1 MPVRVYER
9 LREEIVS
16 GRLESGAPLVE
27 AAVAARY
34 GTSRTPVREALRR
47 LEQDGLVER
56 GDRGLR
62 VRTRGPEEILE
73 IYEVRILLEAAAA
86 RGAADRGTRLDL
98 MRIRHAAEAMV
109 AADPGNPDAMVA
121 TNRAFHE
128 EIWAASHNGTLV
140 DLLTRLNSHVTRYPA
155 TTLTSPGRWAEVQSE
170 HADLVRAIEARDGDK
185 AARIAGD
192 HMTRARDIRLH
203 RYGEEPRRPGRAS
216 LPGRPGLGSA
226 DRGARPAQRDG
237 LRRLG
242 RLTT

>member
-1 MPVRVYER
+1 MSTRVYER

-16 GRLESGAPLVE
+16 GRLPSGVPLVE
-27 AAVAARY
+27 ATVAARY

-86 RGAADRGTRLDL
+86 RGAAERGTRLDL
-98 MRIRHAAEAMV
+98 MRIKNAAEAMA
-109 AADPGNPDAMVA
+109 AADPADPDAMAA

-128 EIWAASHNGTLV
+128 EVWAASHNGTLV

-155 TTLTSPGRWAEVQSE
+155 TTLTSPGRWEEALSE
-170 HADLVRAIEARDGDK
+170 HAGLVRAIEAGD
-185 AARIAGD
+185 ADEAGLIAGK
-192 HMTRARDIRLH
+192 HMTKARDIRL
-203 RYGEEPRRPGRAS
+203 RMYGEELRRPGRA
-216 LPGRPGLGSA
+216 G
-226 DRGARPAQRDG
+226 
-237 LRRLG
+237 
-242 RLTT
+242 

>member
-1 MPVRVYER
+1 VYER

-16 GRLESGAPLVE
+16 GRLASGAPLVE
-27 AAVAARY
+27 AAVAAHY

-86 RGAADRGTRLDL
+86 RDAAERGGRLDL
-98 MRIRHAAEAMV
+98 MRIGHARDAMA
-109 AADPGNPDAMVA
+109 AADPADRDAMVA

-128 EIWAASHNGTLV
+128 EIWASSHNGTLV
-140 DLLTRLNSHVTRYPA
+140 DLLTRLNSHITRYPA
-155 TTLTSPGRWAEVQSE
+155 TTLTSQGRWAEVLRE
-170 HADLVRAIEARDGDK
+170 HAGLVRAIEARDGDA

-192 HMTRARDIRLH
+192 HMAKARDIRL
-203 RYGEEPRRPGRAS
+203 RMYGEELRRPGRA
-216 LPGRPGLGSA
+216 G
-226 DRGARPAQRDG
+226 
-237 LRRLG
+237 
-242 RLTT
+242 